1 MNPGISYFYEYTN
14 NKKLR
19 NTGFLKTAK
28 QYRTCLLNINIRGI
42 SVKSGD
48 SIELYA
54 FFEEKSNYMSK
65 KVGEISCSNKNICS
79 KLSIAEADFPDNRIL
94 EKIDGF
100 FLKTD
105 EGQYYAT
112 LLNDGGFD
120 TSKIVNWQENQVP
133 TEKVLAADKEAP
145 AEDVL
150 KTDENPH
157 TSSQASSTKMPIFG
171 YAAHSNCQTD
181 WAFKPDPE
189 KVASSSSD
197 PCPTPPT
204 ASATAVSTAH
214 NCNSTDN
221 FTAADSPPAA
231 TVTKIQRSGLS
242 VLPRKYWGLAN
253 NSFLMHGYH
262 NYHHLLLVEED
273 GHFWIGVPGIYAPR
287 EARAAEVFGFPQFTR
302 SYTDLVSLDEDE
314 RNAKE
319 DFGYWCRFIHTVHP
333 S

>member
-19 NTGFLKTAK
+19 NTGFLKTTK
-28 QYRTCLLNINIRGI
+28 EYHTCLLNINIRGI

-54 FFEEKSNYMSK
+54 FFVQKSDYMCK
-65 KVGEISCSNKNICS
+65 KVGQISCSNKTICT
-79 KLSIAEADFPDNRIL
+79 KLSVAEADFPDNRTL

-105 EGQYYAT
+105 EGQYHTA
-112 LLNDGGFD
+112 LLNDGVFD
-120 TSKIVNWQENQVP
+120 TNKIVNWQTDPAQIKEVP
-133 TEKVLAADKEAP
+133 VFD
-145 AEDVL
+145 
-150 KTDENPH
+150 
-157 TSSQASSTKMPIFG
+157 
-171 YAAHSNCQTD
+171 YAAHSDFQTD
-181 WAFKPDPE
+181 WAFKPDSE
-189 KVASSSSD
+189 KVSSGPD
-197 PCPTPPT
+197 PGPT
-204 ASATAVSTAH
+204 ASTAAASTPHSCDCADD
-214 NCNSTDN
+214 CI
-221 FTAADSPPAA
+221 TAADSAPAV

-242 VLPRKYWGLAN
+242 VLPRKYWSLAN

-273 GHFWIGVPGIYAPR
+273 GHFWLGVPGIYAPR
-287 EARAAEVFGFPQFTR
+287 ESRAAEIFGFPQFTR
-302 SYTDLVSLDEDE
+302 SYTDLINLDEDE
-314 RNAKE
+314 QNTKE